1 VRLDPFFFKP
11 PDYRHGLLGC
21 YRFSGRCPFLL

>member
-21 YRFSGRCPFLL
+21 YLVWPGALFC